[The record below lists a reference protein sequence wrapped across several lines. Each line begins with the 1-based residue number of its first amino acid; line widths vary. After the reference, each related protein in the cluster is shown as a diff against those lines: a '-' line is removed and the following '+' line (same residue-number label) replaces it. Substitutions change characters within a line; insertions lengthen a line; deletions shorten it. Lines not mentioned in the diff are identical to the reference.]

1 MKCGV
6 IYIQCTH
13 HSGGGVRQL
22 AGIYFYKEQPRPDS
36 AKLASTS
43 TEATGVSL
51 TQKNASRPQFFS
63 LWLQKTSPARAR
75 GQGRRICSPSQTN
88 TQTSSVWYLH
98 THSFHPLDQ
107 TCAPRR
113 SLSRNRKCRSNLQL
127 NTAAKGVGFVL
138 TSQAAPAV
146 WYCAPSYKQLMEIMG
161 TACHR
166 LDKIDINALVNRF
179 TCISPVEASKNSQHT
194 DVRAV
199 TGAALYNTDPFYKK
213 PRHAVSWHAHQR
225 IIFSTSAPKYCS
237 VDSSVA
243 CGLFV

>member
-1 MKCGV
+1 MLNIYSARPTAAAACGNSPV
-6 IYIQCTH
+6 LI
-13 HSGGGVRQL
+13 
-22 AGIYFYKEQPRPDS
+22 FKEQPRPDS

-51 TQKNASRPQFFS
+51 TQKNASRPQFFC
-63 LWLQKTSPARAR
+63 LWLQRTSPARAR

-127 NTAAKGVGFVL
+127 NTAAKAWASCLPHKPPPLCG
-138 TSQAAPAV
+138 AV
-146 WYCAPSYKQLMEIMG
+146 PPSYKQLMEIMS

-199 TGAALYNTDPFYKK
+199 PGAASYNTDPFYKK

-237 VDSSVA
+237 VDSPVA

>member
-1 MKCGV
+1 MYSAHTTAAAACGNSPV
-6 IYIQCTH
+6 FI
-13 HSGGGVRQL
+13 L
-22 AGIYFYKEQPRPDS
+22 KEQPRPDS

-51 TQKNASRPQFFS
+51 TQKNASRPQFFC
-63 LWLQKTSPARAR
+63 LWLQRTSPARAR

-146 WYCAPSYKQLMEIMG
+146 WYCVRLTTARCRGLLHTTRTPSI
-161 TACHR
+161 
-166 LDKIDINALVNRF
+166 
-179 TCISPVEASKNSQHT
+179 
-194 DVRAV
+194 
-199 TGAALYNTDPFYKK
+199 YNQDM
-213 PRHAVSWHAHQR
+213 R
-225 IIFSTSAPKYCS
+225 
-237 VDSSVA
+237 
-243 CGLFV
+243 

>member
-1 MKCGV
+1 MFLSHKRMPRDRSSSVCG
-6 IYIQCTH
+6 C
-13 HSGGGVRQL
+13 
-22 AGIYFYKEQPRPDS
+22 KEQ
-36 AKLASTS
+36 
-43 TEATGVSL
+43 
-51 TQKNASRPQFFS
+51 
-63 LWLQKTSPARAR
+63 ARLGPGDR
-75 GQGRRICSPSQTN
+75 GEEFVHPPKRTRKQ
-88 TQTSSVWYLH
+88 QTSSVWYLH

-146 WYCAPSYKQLMEIMG
+146 WYCAPSYKQLMEIMS

-199 TGAALYNTDPFYKK
+199 PGAASENTDSFYKQ

-243 CGLFV
+243 CGLFL